1 MANVWQ
7 KAFQRIFWKNKP
19 YTDTPLGESKLLPMD
34 ASIDTIDDRVVTL
47 QSTKA
52 EQSDFLTALKNIQY
66 NPSTGVFTIT
76 KFNDSSFTIDTDI
89 EKIAINFDY
98 DDDPTSAHYQQ
109 LIITLDDGTVKYVDL
124 SALITEYEFGNTS
137 TINFTVSGSTG
148 IVTANIINGS
158 ITSDHL
164 APSVM
169 ASINAAVNS
178 AEAHAEDSEAW
189 ARGTKDGTPVPS
201 TADQYQNNSKYY
213 SELSEDSAEDSEAYA
228 KGTRNGTA
236 VSSDDP
242 AYHNNAKYWSDQAVA
257 TLNNKVDK
265 EVGKGLSSNDF
276 TNALKDKLDGIA
288 SGAEVNVQSDWSQ
301 SDNTADDFIK
311 NKPTKLSDFSNDT
324 NFITNT
330 VSNLTSYYLKSET
343 YTQAEVNAL
352 IAGISGLT
360 YLVVQTLP
368 TQDISTTTI
377 YLVPKA
383 TAQTD
388 NVYDEYLY
396 INNAWECI
404 GSTTVDLSNY
414 YTKSQTDTLLNAKV
428 SDNPTFTEA
437 STRAN
442 IASGETFATILGKI
456 KKFFTDLKDLAF
468 IAKDGSTSKYLRGD
482 GTWQTF
488 PTIPTVNNATLTIQK
503 NGTTVQTFTANASSN
518 VTCNIT
524 MSKSDVGLGNVDN
537 TADANKS
544 VNYANSAGYAGSA
557 GYSTYVQLGDGIPM
571 VYSDSGNINFRFYQ
585 SDGVNVGYSNLR
597 DILDRCYA
605 ISKADILCSNV
616 YLSTSDNWN
625 DVTLNYSI
633 RDYEYLGFSFSD
645 SDNINLARMAQIII
659 PVSDFL
665 NTNGNKDVPIV
676 KNYWNLSS
684 ANNVSVCYHTDTKIY
699 AWRGGNIYQ
708 YFRLNCVGYK
718 KI

>member
-7 KAFQRIFWKNKP
+7 KAFQRIFWKNRP

-164 APSVM
+164 APSVT
-169 ASINAAVNS
+169 AAINAAVNS

-265 EVGKGLSSNDF
+265 EAGKGLSSNDF

-288 SGAEVNVQSDWSQ
+288 TGAEVNVQSDWSQ

-311 NKPTKLSDFSNDT
+311 NKPLNLSDFSNDT

-330 VSNLTSYYLKSET
+330 VNNLTNYYLKSET

-352 IAGISGLT
+352 VAGISGLN

-383 TAQTD
+383 TALTD
-388 NVYDEYLY
+388 DVYDEYLY

-442 IASGETFATILGKI
+442 IASGESFATILGKI
-456 KKFFTDLKDLAF
+456 KKWFTDLPSMF
-468 IAKDGSTSKYLRGD
+468 VSKTGD
-482 GTWQTF
+482 TMTGHF
-488 PTIPTVNNATLTIQK
+488 TIDYG
-503 NGTTVQTFTANASSN
+503 NGTTSSIGNSNISVGNNKAAGTDGATRGFVNIYGTSTHFVSLCAGSITSDRYIDLPNKGGTLALTSDITDVGTSAKFINLYVSGTSSAIATVVQEVLNAITTDNKVCIVNAIHQYAGIRYLNGYVYDDKSYGSFMLQSYSH
-518 VTCNIT
+518 TYKCNIKNGIIT
-524 MSKSDVGLGNVDN
+524 
-537 TADANKS
+537 
-544 VNYANSAGYAGSA
+544 
-557 GYSTYVQLGDGIPM
+557 YS
-571 VYSDSGNINFRFYQ
+571 
-585 SDGVNVGYSNLR
+585 
-597 DILDRCYA
+597 
-605 ISKADILCSNV
+605 
-616 YLSTSDNWN
+616 
-625 DVTLNYSI
+625 
-633 RDYEYLGFSFSD
+633 E
-645 SDNINLARMAQIII
+645 II
-659 PVSDFL
+659 
-665 NTNGNKDVPIV
+665 
-676 KNYWNLSS
+676 
-684 ANNVSVCYHTDTKIY
+684 
-699 AWRGGNIYQ
+699 
-708 YFRLNCVGYK
+708 
-718 KI
+718 